1 MLSFGSAG
9 INRHRERNGRVRH
22 RRSSAPRWPRPCVG
36 VREDDGEALDR
47 GTCRQGYGAAKSA
60 FRGADA
66 VRMSGRQHRR
76 RRQTRAVGGPRAVRE
91 PLHAGSL
98 DPREPGDPT
107 LAVPLIGGGPPREGR
122 GRTPGM
128 YERGKSDRLVVPTK
142 PPNKAIAAEV
152 VEGRGRGEGNPV
164 GTTRP
169 GHRAGSGV
177 PNVPDR
183 VRRMGAGGRAAV
195 ITSLLGAGPCD
206 VRPKPGAQCGS
217 PARWDLAGGRPA
229 RAVPPATRPVL
240 GSLRRWKV
248 TPEADDPHPERR
260 TPLHDGAVNS
270 RLGSRLVTGSHSYRH
285 RIGRTS
291 ETA

>member
-1 MLSFGSAG
+1 MPPAT
-9 INRHRERNGRVRH
+9 
-22 RRSSAPRWPRPCVG
+22 RP
-36 VREDDGEALDR
+36 
-47 GTCRQGYGAAKSA
+47 KSA

-76 RRQTRAVGGPRAVRE
+76 RRQTREPSADPARSENLCMQGVSMRENREIPRL
-91 PLHAGSL
+91 P
-98 DPREPGDPT
+98 
-107 LAVPLIGGGPPREGR
+107 VPLIGGGPPREGC

-195 ITSLLGAGPCD
+195 ITSLLGASPCD
-206 VRPKPGAQCGS
+206 A
-217 PARWDLAGGRPA
+217 
-229 RAVPPATRPVL
+229 
-240 GSLRRWKV
+240 
-248 TPEADDPHPERR
+248 
-260 TPLHDGAVNS
+260 
-270 RLGSRLVTGSHSYRH
+270 
-285 RIGRTS
+285 
-291 ETA
+291 

>member
-1 MLSFGSAG
+1 MWAFQSGAASFGSAG

-36 VREDDGEALDR
+36 VREDVGEALDR

-76 RRQTRAVGGPRAVRE
+76 RRQTREPSADPARSENLGMQGVSMRE
-91 PLHAGSL
+91 N
-98 DPREPGDPT
+98 REIPHSP
-107 LAVPLIGGGPPREGR
+107 VPLIGGGPPREGC

-128 YERGKSDRLVVPTK
+128 YERGKSDRLVVPAK

-152 VEGRGRGEGNPV
+152 VEGRGRGEGNPD

-177 PNVPDR
+177 PRGGSGAPYGCRGHSGGDHVAPR
-183 VRRMGAGGRAAV
+183 SSPVRRLTQAR
-195 ITSLLGAGPCD
+195 SP
-206 VRPKPGAQCGS
+206 VR
-217 PARWDLAGGRPA
+217 
-229 RAVPPATRPVL
+229 
-240 GSLRRWKV
+240 
-248 TPEADDPHPERR
+248 
-260 TPLHDGAVNS
+260 
-270 RLGSRLVTGSHSYRH
+270 
-285 RIGRTS
+285 
-291 ETA
+291 